1 MFLLKKFQFSY
12 NVPPLKKYLK
22 IALQYA
28 ALDRIWLYS
37 LGDSDFCSLPSCRTT
52 STPGTLFHILTECVD
67 LAPARQRV
75 FNMWAD
81 YIRDKPFLLPI
92 IRKYTV
98 LCTTTEQV
106 QFILDCSVLPDVI
119 TLWQKQGSNVHDSL
133 FYLTRT
139 LCFSVYKARQKLLG
153 KWNIR

>member
-1 MFLLKKFQFSY
+1 MTLASVLSHPVEQLL
-12 NVPPLKKYLK
+12 PLV
-22 IALQYA
+22 
-28 ALDRIWLYS
+28 
-37 LGDSDFCSLPSCRTT
+37 
-52 STPGTLFHILTECVD
+52 PGTLSHILTECVD

>member
-1 MFLLKKFQFSY
+1 MTLASVLSHPVEQLL
-12 NVPPLKKYLK
+12 PLV
-22 IALQYA
+22 
-28 ALDRIWLYS
+28 
-37 LGDSDFCSLPSCRTT
+37 
-52 STPGTLFHILTECVD
+52 PGTLSHILTECVD

-92 IRKYTV
+92 IRKFTV

-119 TLWQKQGSNVHDSL
+119 TLWQKQGSNVHDLGLILIYNSDI
-133 FYLTRT
+133 FEKSRPPPR
-139 LCFSVYKARQKLLG
+139 FSEFP
-153 KWNIR
+153 N